1 MKLVGDNREFVLRDF
16 PKFELSYEKNVH
28 KKVYDCELSIAIP
41 DGVRAFAWF
50 TTYKK
55 ENVCFIL
62 EMECNSHL
70 GYHDTDTMQSNE
82 IHNLY
87 SVVCGFDDKLAYG
100 TIFYGVVFKYK
111 DTNYFSIEDIYFY
124 QGRDLSKQNYFDK
137 LSLLKSILETQLSQY
152 ALNNKYMI
160 FGLPLIMNNFT
171 HLLREIEVLPYKI
184 NYIKFRSFKQIYA
197 KEIYVMHYLKRN
209 NHSEKNNCDKKFLR
223 KGVFKITPD
232 IQNDI
237 YNLFI
242 YKNGKED
249 FYDIAFI
256 PDYKTSIMMN
266 KLFRNI
272 KENENLDTLEE
283 SDEEEEFEDER
294 QDKYVY
300 LDRSFKM
307 ICEYNNKFKK
317 WIPIT
322 LADKKDRLITSNM
335 LSITNSRS

>member
-1 MKLVGDNREFVLRDF
+1 MKLVGDNKDIVLKEF

-28 KKVYDCELSIAIP
+28 KKVYDCELSIAVP
-41 DGVRAFAWF
+41 DGIRAFAWF

-62 EMECNSHL
+62 EMDYNGHL
-70 GYHDTDTMQSNE
+70 GYHDQDNIQTNK
-82 IHNLY
+82 IRNIY
-87 SVVCGFDDKLAYG
+87 SVICGFDDKLAYG
-100 TIFYGVVFKYK
+100 SIFYGVVFKYK
-111 DTNYFSIEDIYFY
+111 DNNYFSIEDIYFY
-124 QGRDLSKQNYFDK
+124 QGQDLSKQNYFYK
-137 LSLLKSILETQLSQY
+137 LSLLKSILANQLSQY
-152 ALNNKYMI
+152 ALNNKFII

-184 NYIKFRSFKQIYA
+184 NYIKFRSFKQTHTNLV
-197 KEIYVMHYLKRN
+197 YVMHYVKRN
-209 NHSEKNNCDKKFLR
+209 YNNENINNNKNFPR
-223 KGVFKITPD
+223 HGIFKVTPD

-237 YNLFI
+237 YNLFV
-242 YKNGKED
+242 YGNGKEE

-256 PDYKTSIMMN
+256 PDYKTSVMMN

-272 KENENLDTLEE
+272 KENQNLDALEE
-283 SDEEEEFEDER
+283 SDGEEEFEDER
-294 QDKYVY
+294 VDKYVY

-317 WIPIT
+317 WVPIN

-335 LSITNSRS
+335 LSIKNSKS